1 MRQLKRKSKIRFLSL
16 LTTGLLYLSLCL
28 SANVYAA
35 TPNPSVPVDA
45 KDEVYKSEPVIVS
58 EDTSLRGEYEKHF
71 QKSDGSY
78 AVATYTMPVHYQD
91 EATGGWNEIDN
102 RLVESVDK
110 NGGVVYRN
118 RDGLFDVSFARTPGA
133 NPADLVTMESEGHT
147 ISWKLIS
154 SDNTIHK
161 VKSADYTNNGREDL
175 VLTGTA
181 AEILDISAADSAPVS
196 KMAAEKTVSALVY
209 NDLADQDTDVR
220 FTVTPLKVKEDFLLD
235 KAPNEAISYTTLLYL
250 SDGLT
255 PTVLEHGDISVTDE
269 DGREIFCIA
278 SPYMTDAADEMSAD
292 IAVDFKQDG
301 DGWRLTVTPD
311 LAWLQDD
318 ARVYP
323 VTVDPTVYATNNAAN
338 TWDTYIYEDS
348 TSSGGR
354 SRQDLDRMYVG
365 NRSSA
370 QKKCRGLIKFLT
382 MPTISGT
389 ITGATLTLTTP
400 SGTSTWQGM
409 TLYRITEDWVSESV
423 TWAEQPYASFIQSQT
438 ANGGK
443 YVFDVTTAIRDMY
456 RYSTAASSNYGFE
469 VCYTN
474 ESINDYNSICS
485 SEHGTDTDV
494 NSTKPYLV
502 IHYDYYAPNPTPGI
516 VSGKNYYIR
525 SVNSGK
531 YMDVTNFGGNTT
543 SVTQHGLNGGTNQ
556 QWRVV
561 YHAEGWY
568 SLAPAHN
575 LNLRLD
581 VPGGNRVNGQDLWV
595 YNSNNTSTQR
605 WRIIPNGDGSYR
617 LMPMCAQHE
626 NMVIDVDS
634 ASQSNGAALQLWTW
648 DGVSPQMKWYFDD
661 VESTKYYGAVTARGE
676 VAVGSNL
683 AFVFRVNSRAEYVIE
698 TAQPNSSY
706 GTLRDTYLG
715 LYYIN
720 GEEIAFDD
728 DSGVGYYSKIVITLN
743 PGDYMVKLSEY
754 GGKTE
759 NVAAYIAIFKSNE
772 LVGYTINGNISDYA
786 NMCYDFIKIGDSTQ
800 TYNCLAYALGIT
812 NRWMNP
818 FGSLAKTTQEMGKKG
833 YTKVDS
839 PTTNCIVAYGTVDNV
854 VHFSRIENG
863 IVNAK
868 CGGYELLQHSHYN
881 AYYSQS
887 SYGSPVA
894 YYVKN

>member
-1 MRQLKRKSKIRFLSL
+1 MRRLKRKYRIRFLSL
-16 LTTGLLYLSLCL
+16 LTTGSLYLSFCL

-35 TPNPSVPVDA
+35 NPNPSVPVEVT
-45 KDEVYKSEPVIVS
+45 DEVYKSEPVIVS
-58 EDTSLRGEYEKHF
+58 EDASLRGEYEKHF
-71 QKSDGSY
+71 QQSDGSY

-91 EATGGWNEIDN
+91 EATGEWNEIDN
-102 RLVESVDK
+102 RLVESTDK

-118 RDGLFDVSFARTPGA
+118 RDGLFDVSFAGTPGA
-133 NPADLVTMESEGHT
+133 NPTDLVTMESEGYT

-154 SDNTIHK
+154 SDNTINK

-235 KAPNEAISYTTLLYL
+235 KAPDEAISYTTLLYL

-255 PTVLEHGDISVTDE
+255 PTVLEYGDISITDE

-292 IAVDFKQDG
+292 IAVDFKRDG

-318 ARVYP
+318 ARAYP

-423 TWAEQPYASFIQSQT
+423 AWPGPDVDFLNSACAS
-438 ANGGK
+438 GGK
-443 YVFDVTTAIRDMY
+443 YVFGVTTAIQDMY

-516 VSGKNYYIR
+516 VSGAYYFIR

-556 QWRVV
+556 RWRVV

-626 NMVIDVDS
+626 NMVMDIEGPSTAPS
-634 ASQSNGAALQLWTW
+634 APLQIWTW
-648 DGVSPQMKWYFDD
+648 DESAPQMRWYL
-661 VESTKYYGAVTARGE
+661 E
-676 VAVGSNL
+676 
-683 AFVFRVNSRAEYVIE
+683 RAETSTCIRNCEYTRMPDDGFAQRWLDAMDGYNKFTPLETPLVATFLEHKIAIKLAINTIREQYPVASDMLDHYLDCSGEDYTISGTFLTGSSDIANYRAIVKNNIADSYMTLQAKNFTIE
-698 TAQPNSSY
+698 YALKEVFQITEDCPGYSDWKLAVNKCDLWATATANYS
-706 GTLRDTYLG
+706 TYTHQ
-715 LYYIN
+715 YYIYMR
-720 GEEIAFDD
+720 DVYD
-728 DSGVGYYSKIVITLN
+728 YQSDSIY
-743 PGDYMVKLSEY
+743 
-754 GGKTE
+754 
-759 NVAAYIAIFKSNE
+759 E
-772 LVGYTINGNISDYA
+772 LD
-786 NMCYDFIKIGDSTQ
+786 
-800 TYNCLAYALGIT
+800 ALG
-812 NRWMNP
+812 
-818 FGSLAKTTQEMGKKG
+818 
-833 YTKVDS
+833 
-839 PTTNCIVAYGTVDNV
+839 TVMQ
-854 VHFSRIENG
+854 IG
-863 IVNAK
+863 VNDWPG
-868 CGGYELLQHSHYN
+868 CPILV
-881 AYYSQS
+881 SQNHI
-887 SYGSPVA
+887 
-894 YYVKN
+894 K

>member
-1 MRQLKRKSKIRFLSL
+1 MRWFEKKSKIRFLSL

-35 TPNPSVPVDA
+35 NSNASIPVDA
-45 KDEVYKSEPVIVS
+45 KDEVYKSEPIVVS

-78 AVATYTMPVHYQD
+78 AVATYAMPVHYQD
-91 EATGGWNEIDN
+91 EATGDWNEIDN
-102 RLVESVDK
+102 RLVESTDK
-110 NGGVVYRN
+110 NGRVVYQN
-118 RDGLFDVSFARTPGA
+118 RDGLFDVSFARTPGTNSA
-133 NPADLVTMESEGHT
+133 ELVTMESEGHT
-147 ISWKLIS
+147 LSWTLIS
-154 SDNTIHK
+154 SEEKINS
-161 VKSADYTNNGREDL
+161 VKLSGKTNKERTDI
-175 VLTGTA
+175 VLTGTP
-181 AEILDISAADSAPVS
+181 AELIETAVSESAKASD
-196 KMAAEKTVSALVY
+196 AEKITAEKAVSALVY

-220 FTVTPLKVKEDFLLD
+220 FTVTPLKVKEDYLLD
-235 KAPNEAISYTTLLYL
+235 RAPEEAVSYTTLLTL

-255 PTVLEHGDISVTDE
+255 PTVLEYGDISITDDE
-269 DGREIFCIA
+269 GREIFYIA
-278 SPYMTDAADEMSAD
+278 SPYMTDAADEVSSD
-292 IAVDFKQDG
+292 IAVSFVRDG
-301 DGWRLTVTPD
+301 ANWKLTITPD

-338 TWDTYIYEDS
+338 TWDTYIYEGS
-348 TSSGGR
+348 TSSDGR

-443 YVFDVTTAIRDMY
+443 YVFDVTTTIQDMY

-469 VCYTN
+469 VRYTN

-502 IHYDYYAPNPTPGI
+502 INYDYYAPNPTPGI
-516 VSGKNYYIR
+516 VSGEYYYIR
-525 SVNSGK
+525 SKYSNK
-531 YMDVTNFGGNTT
+531 YMEMSDVTGGSCTDVEQSYYFGD
-543 SVTQHGLNGGTNQ
+543 SSQR
-556 QWRVV
+556 WRVI

-568 SLAPAHN
+568 SLAPAGD
-575 LNLRLD
+575 LSLRLD

-626 NMVIDVDS
+626 NMVMDIEGPSTAPS
-634 ASQSNGAALQLWTW
+634 APLQIWTW
-648 DGVSPQMKWYFDD
+648 DESAPQMRWYLERAETSTCIRNCEYTRMPDDGFAQRWLDAMDGYNKWGPLDLPSYKIHADIRKVAFA
-661 VESTKYYGAVTARGE
+661 SA
-676 VAVGSNL
+676 VAVSQQYPHASSMLVHYLNATGEDYTLSESFITDSSDISNL
-683 AFVFRVNSRAEYVIE
+683 KKSGPHPGGAAEGRL
-698 TAQPNSSY
+698 SCGLRLS
-706 GTLRDTYLG
+706 GTGR
-715 LYYIN
+715 
-720 GEEIAFDD
+720 
-728 DSGVGYYSKIVITLN
+728 
-743 PGDYMVKLSEY
+743 
-754 GGKTE
+754 
-759 NVAAYIAIFKSNE
+759 
-772 LVGYTINGNISDYA
+772 
-786 NMCYDFIKIGDSTQ
+786 
-800 TYNCLAYALGIT
+800 
-812 NRWMNP
+812 
-818 FGSLAKTTQEMGKKG
+818 
-833 YTKVDS
+833 
-839 PTTNCIVAYGTVDNV
+839 
-854 VHFSRIENG
+854 
-863 IVNAK
+863 
-868 CGGYELLQHSHYN
+868 
-881 AYYSQS
+881 
-887 SYGSPVA
+887 
-894 YYVKN
+894 

>member
-35 TPNPSVPVDA
+35 TPNPSVPVEVT
-45 KDEVYKSEPVIVS
+45 DEVYKSEPVIVS

-91 EATGGWNEIDN
+91 EATGEWNEIDN

-235 KAPNEAISYTTLLYL
+235 KAPDEAISYTTLLYL

-292 IAVDFKQDG
+292 IAVDFKRDG

-516 VSGKNYYIR
+516 VSGAYYFIR

-543 SVTQHGLNGGTNQ
+543 SVIQHGLNRGTNQ

-568 SLAPAHN
+568 SLAPVHN

-648 DGVSPQMKWYFDD
+648 DGVSPQMKWTFEMVKTVHIRHFYDD
-661 VESTKYYGAVTARGE
+661 GYAAR
-676 VAVGSNL
+676 
-683 AFVFRVNSRAEYVIE
+683 Y
-698 TAQPNSSY
+698 P
-706 GTLRDTYLG
+706 GTGD
-715 LYYIN
+715 
-720 GEEIAFDD
+720 A
-728 DSGVGYYSKIVITLN
+728 SPSSKI
-743 PGDYMVKLSEY
+743 
-754 GGKTE
+754 
-759 NVAAYIAIFKSNE
+759 A
-772 LVGYTINGNISDYA
+772 GYQKIISDYFRNVFQVELTYEVIHQRSEVDACTHGGASINTYCQKSLNGTCDYTAGRCHCTNAA
-786 NMCYDFIKIGDSTQ
+786 NHLFTLPQGVNTIPGANGRIVKWTGHKLCEGCPNNGHTSKSQSVCGGTRIAIQWGDLLTPETRDNVTIGSIAHELGHSFGCIGDNSDT
-800 TYNCLAYALGIT
+800 CT
-812 NRWMNP
+812 N
-818 FGSLAKTTQEMGKKG
+818 TTCVMRYYVNDQD
-833 YTKVDS
+833 KVDNLTS
-839 PTTNCIVAYGTVDNV
+839 YNPEAYC
-854 VHFSRIENG
+854 SLCRSKI
-863 IVNAK
+863 I
-868 CGGYELLQHSHYN
+868 
-881 AYYSQS
+881 
-887 SYGSPVA
+887 SYIQTQL
-894 YYVKN
+894 